1 MMMAEGSSEVLVGLK
16 VTRYFSHGENSMNC
30 NLKKKKLWMHLLN
43 EAKFA
48 KYVVNR

>member
-30 NLKKKKLWMHLLN
+30 NTMKKVINTLIRRPLDTQKPQSI
-43 EAKFA
+43 
-48 KYVVNR
+48 